1 MPLLVNKLIFTV
13 LPEHFPTLLRPLGNI
28 LSKQL
33 LAAVVDSDL
42 TRHMD
47 FWETELNKT
56 AWFAG
61 SDFTAADIQMSFPLE
76 AAAARAKL
84 REGRPRAAAF
94 LDAIHARPAYQ
105 RALARGGPYQ
115 L

>member
-1 MPLLVNKLIFTV
+1 M
-13 LPEHFPTLLRPLGNI
+13 LRPLGNI

-33 LAAVVDSDL
+33 LAAVVDPDL

-47 FWETELNKT
+47 FWETELNKS

-61 SDFTAADIQMSFPLE
+61 SDFTAADIQMSFPSKRRR
-76 AAAARAKL
+76 RAQNSGGSPK
-84 REGRPRAAAF
+84 AAAF